1 MTKLIGAFCAS
12 GFFIALIWLV
22 MFQLNVGDLKDLPYY
37 HLDLYTMLGKFN
49 IATGWVGDTFT
60 SLFRQFIDTMK
71 FINSKGLLAMLL
83 SNNPSFSG
91 AGWQLLLTALE
102 SLFNPLVVIGQT
114 AVVGGYLLAL
124 VILFLTI
131 VTSVFTS
138 LFDFIFQPVF
148 IYWKP

>member
-1 MTKLIGAFCAS
+1 MKYIFGSFCAS

-22 MFQLNVGDLKDLPYY
+22 MFQLNVDDIKNLPYY

-49 IATGWVGDTFT
+49 IASGWVGDTFT

-71 FINSKGLLAMLL
+71 FINSKGLISMLL

-91 AGWQLLLTALE
+91 AGWQLLMTAIE

-114 AVVGGYLLAL
+114 CVVIGYLLSL
-124 VILFLTI
+124 VVLFLAI